1 MKCGKSG
8 EDCSRERRRT
18 TACSINLEEGNG
30 SPCTRRQ
37 LLYTTP
43 RTRPIRLPT
52 TTFFSRCPNLTI
64 KIQRE
69 GGSLVSII
77 SSSSALLPLLKFID
91 VFTGSTADD
100 HLNQPPPSAPI
111 PSQQPLP
118 QGESNFG
125 DSSGPLFTIYLRHAE
140 EDDIKM
146 VERWQ
151 KDADG
156 IVIFVRP
163 KVTFHFIMCQ
173 FESSIERSIF
183 GRRRCTRRR
192 IDPRPPAQLTGYVRF
207 LSWENV

>member
-1 MKCGKSG
+1 MLFTAVLCLAGSG
-8 EDCSRERRRT
+8 RADCRAPS
-18 TACSINLEEGNG
+18 A
-30 SPCTRRQ
+30 
-37 LLYTTP
+37 
-43 RTRPIRLPT
+43 RPLP

-77 SSSSALLPLLKFID
+77 SATSAFFHLLKFTD
-91 VFTGSTADD
+91 VCTGSTADD
-100 HLNQPPPSAPI
+100 YLNQPPPSAPI

-125 DSSGPLFTIYLRHAE
+125 DSSGPLFTIYSRHAE
-140 EDDIKM
+140 EEDSKM

-151 KDADG
+151 KDAHG
-156 IVIFVRP
+156 ILIFVHP
-163 KVTFHFIMCQ
+163 KITFHSVVCQ

-183 GRRRCTRRR
+183 RRHRCTRRH
-192 IDPRPPAQLTGYVRF
+192 IYPRPPAQLAGYVRF